1 MKKIDRDCIHF
12 VYVNSGIHGYQVSV
26 YKPSDPTRSSKMVDV
41 KDEMRHIIFT
51 AETHN
56 FPTGITMIK

>member
-1 MKKIDRDCIHF
+1 
-12 VYVNSGIHGYQVSV
+12 VSV

-41 KDEMRHIIFT
+41 KDELRHIIFT

-56 FPTGITMIK
+56 FPTGITMI